1 MGPRQ
6 RRDSQS
12 RRTFTAVRVFFTY
25 SFVLLARC
33 EGISPWHTNDLLLIL
48 VEGEAEVRALV
59 LGRVV
64 GFLAL
69 H

>member
-12 RRTFTAVRVFFTY
+12 RRTAVRVFFTY